1 MEKYKILENARKA
14 KTNQQRRRFL
24 VGATAATAAI
34 AFAGQAAA
42 KSLRLYTWPDYM
54 GSATLEEFSA
64 KTGIVVSTD
73 AYGNSDEMLH
83 NIDSSDGQYD
93 ILIASYDYVEEM
105 IANNFLLPL
114 DHSQIPNTV
123 NLLPVFR
130 DAIFDPGRRF
140 SMPFLWGTQGI
151 CYRKSAVTENPDS
164 WRILFESDAYSG
176 RVALPGPDTLG
187 LALKDLGY
195 SYNSVDPVEL
205 DAAGELLI
213 RQKPH
218 VKSFVGHDGIELLA
232 NGDVDVTVGWNSEIL
247 ELMENNDDFGYRVPI
262 EGSLVWQDCICIP
275 RTTANAVE
283 AHTLLNHALDARVSA
298 TIAEELWYATP
309 NQAALELLPDS
320 YKKDHVIFPGM
331 DIIGRCE
338 PALNLGEAGTQLRNR
353 IWEKVTQAWKIYGM
367 NRKILAWLKKQ

>member
-1 MEKYKILENARKA
+1 MEKLKILGNSPTTETRR
-14 KTNQQRRRFL
+14 QRRRFL
-24 VGATAATAAI
+24 AGTAASI
-34 AFAGQAAA
+34 ALAGQAGVQAA
-42 KSLRLYTWPDYM
+42 DNSLRLYTWPDYM

-64 KTGIVVSTD
+64 KTGIAVSTD

-83 NIDSSDGQYD
+83 NIDSSDSQYD
-93 ILIASYDYVEEM
+93 IFIASYDYVEEM
-105 IANNFLLPL
+105 IAKNLLLPL
-114 DHSQIPNTV
+114 DYSQIPNTA

-151 CYRKSAVTENPDS
+151 CYRKSAVTENPES

-187 LALKDLGY
+187 LALKYLGY

-205 DAAGELLI
+205 EAAGELLI

-232 NGDVDVTVGWNSEIL
+232 NGNVDVTVGWNSEIL
-247 ELMENNDDFGYRVPI
+247 GLMEDHDDFDYRVPI

-275 RTTANAVE
+275 RTTANAAG

-298 TIAEELWYATP
+298 AIAEELWYATP
-309 NQAALELLPDS
+309 NQAALELVSDS
-320 YKKDHVIFPGM
+320 YKKDHIIFPGM
-331 DIIGRCE
+331 DIIERCE
-338 PALNLGEAGTQLRNR
+338 PALNLGEAGTQLRDR
-353 IWEKVTQAWKIYGM
+353 IWEKVLQA
-367 NRKILAWLKKQ
+367 